1 MSRNIEQR
9 HGKIAQQLKCALR
22 ICRNLLIRH
31 QTTLNFASR
40 FLARFASPIAQRP
53 QQPQCP
59 ASVNGTTLL
68 AEKHFV
74 VITQES
80 ELEADVSDTWG
91 CLAPYYLLSGFVAD
105 FRLCQQFTFRFTF
118 GSLVRLGLALS
129 RLPVP
134 SLSADV
140 RGT

>member
-1 MSRNIEQR
+1 M
-9 HGKIAQQLKCALR
+9 
-22 ICRNLLIRH
+22 
-31 QTTLNFASR
+31 
-40 FLARFASPIAQRP
+40 
-53 QQPQCP
+53 
-59 ASVNGTTLL
+59 
-68 AEKHFV
+68 
-74 VITQES
+74 QES

-140 RGT
+140 RGTGHQVDPREKPQTETCRIVQEALVMYLFHETCRMTLRKPSKSLPHRRGVKQHG